1 MNDTYINYKKN
12 LFYTLVQ
19 PIFFKIK
26 HFFIFAVDNF

>member
-19 PIFFKIK
+19 LISFKKK
-26 HFFIFAVDNF
+26 HFFIIAVDNF